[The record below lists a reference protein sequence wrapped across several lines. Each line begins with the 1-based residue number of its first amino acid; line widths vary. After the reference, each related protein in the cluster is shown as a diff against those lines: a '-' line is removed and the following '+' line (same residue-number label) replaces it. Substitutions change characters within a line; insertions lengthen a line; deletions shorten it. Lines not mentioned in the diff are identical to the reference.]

1 MKIEKMFFKICKEIS
16 RDRIVSEDVIK
27 RIISRDEKLPTGV
40 SGSIYINVGFRY
52 IKIYKNK
59 EENKIEITLNMK
71 GLKNS
76 DVPTQLLRFEIL

>member
-40 SGSIYINVGFRY
+40 SGSIYVNVF
-52 IKIYKNK
+52 
-59 EENKIEITLNMK
+59 T
-71 GLKNS
+71 
-76 DVPTQLLRFEIL
+76 F